1 MHYRTGIVDETKAIK
16 RMSQDGE
23 TITITA
29 SAAMNG
35 LRLDVFLASEL
46 PDFTRSYVKKRIDS
60 GDVAAAGANAKTGR
74 IKPNLKV
81 QAGSEWTIRIPPD
94 LPTDILPEAIA
105 LESLYEDDNIL
116 VINKPAG
123 MPAHPGYGRQTGTV
137 VNALL
142 GRYGASFLDQMGGNG
157 DDDLVSPAR
166 PGIVHRLDMDTSG
179 VMVCAKT
186 RSALIELQR
195 QFRDRETQKEY
206 YALTVR
212 PPDPLEGIITA
223 PLGKSPVNFTRQAI
237 RYDSDGKPA
246 ETVYR
251 TLSTGP
257 FGAWVAAYPKT
268 GRTHQIRVHLKSV
281 GAPLYFDSVYGTP
294 SSDLARISKSDALY
308 GSRHTPRQMLHAA
321 SLTLTLP
328 SDGCRT
334 TFSAPL
340 PSDFSDL
347 IGIMRLSF
355 GEKKAGTAPSL
366 SEP

>member
-1 MHYRTGIVDETKAIK
+1 MT
-16 RMSQDGE
+16 QDGE
-23 TITITA
+23 TIIITA

-35 LRLDVFLASEL
+35 SRLDVFLASEL
-46 PDFTRSYVKKRIDS
+46 PEFTRSYVKKRIDS
-60 GDVAAAGANAKTGR
+60 GDVAAVGQNAKTGR

-81 QAGSEWTIRIPPD
+81 QSGTEWTIRIPPD
-94 LPTDILPEAIA
+94 SPTDILPEAIA
-105 LESLYEDDNIL
+105 LDILYEDNDIL

-123 MPAHPGYGRQTGTV
+123 MPAHPGYGRNSGTV

-142 GRYGASFLDQMGGNG
+142 GRYGSALLDQMGGAG
-157 DDDLVSPAR
+157 SDDPVSLAR

-179 VMVCAKT
+179 TMVCAKT

-206 YALTVR
+206 FALAVR
-212 PPDPLEGIITA
+212 PPNPLVGTISA
-223 PLGKSPVNFTRQAI
+223 PLGKCPVNFTRQAI

-251 TLSTGP
+251 TIATSP

-294 SSDLARISKSDALY
+294 SADLARITKCDASY
-308 GSRHTPRQMLHAA
+308 GSRHTPRHMLHAA
-321 SLTLTLP
+321 SLALTLP
-328 SDGCRT
+328 ANSRRM
-334 TFSAPL
+334 TFVAPL
-340 PSDFSDL
+340 PSDFCEL
-347 IGIMRLSF
+347 ARIARLAPEVS
-355 GEKKAGTAPSL
+355 KAGAPPPL
-366 SEP
+366 SKPGNGVE